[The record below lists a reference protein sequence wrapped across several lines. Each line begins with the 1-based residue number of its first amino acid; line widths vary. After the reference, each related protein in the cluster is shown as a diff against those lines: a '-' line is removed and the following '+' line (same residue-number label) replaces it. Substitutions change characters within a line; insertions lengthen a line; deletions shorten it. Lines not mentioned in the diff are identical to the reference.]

1 MWIRQEDKDILIDN
15 KYIRERKEFFSVL
28 AGTIAIF
35 LLYGIL
41 YAVNDWSWSDTS
53 ASGFCEKVQ
62 DGWIR
67 EPTNTISNFAFI
79 FVGLY
84 ILWLAKDDPTDGH
97 PSMSNRSW
105 FLIMYAISC
114 TALGVGSFA
123 WHGFNTSWGHWLD
136 VTGMMLYITIP
147 VFYNFS
153 RFFRW
158 TEKEFCI
165 YYFGSNIIL
174 SILLWQ
180 YELLEFLWGLSIGIW
195 SMQELYLKYQKQPII
210 MFLVPTGILL
220 VLFLYTSPGKAPLDF
235 VKEQYEAVLLW
246 ALLALFIY
254 NINEIKLE
262 RTHTPYFW
270 AGFGAYIVATIIWEP
285 SKTGGPI
292 CDALGSGSLLQGH
305 ALWHLLGAVAMWCFY
320 KYFRTEID
328 NY

>member
-1 MWIRQEDKDILIDN
+1 
-15 KYIRERKEFFSVL
+15 
-28 AGTIAIF
+28 
-35 LLYGIL
+35 
-41 YAVNDWSWSDTS
+41 
-53 ASGFCEKVQ
+53 
-62 DGWIR
+62 
-67 EPTNTISNFAFI
+67 
-79 FVGLY
+79 
-84 ILWLAKDDPTDGH
+84 
-97 PSMSNRSW
+97 
-105 FLIMYAISC
+105 MYAISC

-123 WHGFNTSWGHWLD
+123 WHGFNTSWGQWLD
-136 VTGMMLYITIP
+136 VTGMMMYITIP

-153 RFFRW
+153 RFFKW

-165 YYFGSNIIL
+165 YYFCSNIIL
-174 SILLWQ
+174 SILLWK

-195 SMQELYLKYQKQPII
+195 LMQELSLKYQKQPII
-210 MFLVPTGILL
+210 MFLVPTVILL
-220 VLFLYTSPGKAPLDF
+220 VLFLYTSPGKTPSDF
-235 VKEQYEAVLLW
+235 AKEQYEAVLLW
-246 ALLALFIY
+246 ALLALFLY

-292 CDALGSGSLLQGH
+292 CDALGSESLLQGH